1 MAEQL
6 RFIHAADLHI
16 GAPFRGLRELSPAW
30 AERLV
35 EAIPQAY
42 DRMVDA
48 ALERQVDFVVLAGD
62 IFDNARASY
71 GDYLRFFRGLQRLS
85 DAGIA
90 SYLCTGNHDPL
101 ASWQQDF
108 FALPERA
115 YMFSADHADFVLH
128 RRDGEP
134 LCVLGGRGYP
144 HKVWAHDQDI
154 AEGITR
160 AAAEEALGPAAQV
173 APFGVGVL
181 HTGLHFDPHKAPV
194 EAAELLRAGFDY
206 WALGH
211 IHKRYVDS
219 EDDPR
224 VAFSG
229 CIQGRDINETGPR
242 GVSLVT
248 LTEGRPNAVELIP
261 TASVTWQ
268 QISVDVSDC
277 GTLAAVSDKVMRE
290 QFSVNGKARCEEMI
304 SRVTLRGATALH
316 EALGQPGVLDDLRA
330 SLNDAYA
337 DFFIDAL
344 VDRTVPPLDKAA
356 LKAEGL
362 FPAVL
367 MGVADAQ
374 RQAPSDQETV
384 LQDAFMQA
392 KIAPPSFA
400 PGAVEGLIDQA
411 EDLVLDL
418 LVREA

>member
-160 AAAEEALGPAAQV
+160 AAAEEALGPAAQA

-290 QFSVNGKARCEEMI
+290 QFSVNGNARCEEMI

-374 RQAPSDQETV
+374 RQAPSDQEAV

-418 LVREA
+418 LVKEA